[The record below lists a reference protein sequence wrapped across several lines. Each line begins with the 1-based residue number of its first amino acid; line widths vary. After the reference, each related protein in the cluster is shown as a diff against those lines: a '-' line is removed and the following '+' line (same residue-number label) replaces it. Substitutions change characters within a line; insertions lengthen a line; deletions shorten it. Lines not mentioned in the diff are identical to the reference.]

1 MKRKFTWFDRTIIAF
16 AAFFFIAPLIA
27 AAEYSA
33 RGYGDKGHT
42 FSNYTW
48 IIHQFGFSP
57 ALWTSLRIAAITVV
71 LVLVLMVPTV
81 VYVQLGGRKY
91 SRLVEVLCLLP
102 IVIPV
107 VSLAIGAQ
115 VSMPKSLQSTSYLL
129 CCFYVVVAM
138 PYVYRTLDIGL
149 QSVALS
155 TLVEASQS
163 LGANWLKTLTL
174 VIIPA
179 IRSSTTGAI
188 FISFALSLG
197 EYTLAILLHFHT
209 LPTWATDVSQQNLYG
224 SVAISVTTL
233 GGAWILLVLAA
244 FAPRIKGLIK
254 RKERVA
260 I

>member
-1 MKRKFTWFDRTIIAF
+1 MKRKFTAFDKAIVAF

-42 FSNYTW
+42 FANYSW
-48 IIHQFGFSP
+48 IVHQLGFSP
-57 ALWTSLRIAAITVV
+57 ALLTSLRIAAITI
-71 LVLVLMVPTV
+71 LIVLVLMVPTV
-81 VYVQLGGRKY
+81 VYVHLGGRRY
-91 SRLVEVLCLLP
+91 RRLVEILCLLP

-115 VSMPKSLQSTSYLL
+115 VAMPKSLRSTSYEL
-129 CCFYVVVAM
+129 CFFYVVVAM

-163 LGANWLKTLTL
+163 LGADWFKTLTM

-179 IRSSTTGAI
+179 IRSSTTGAL
-188 FISFALSLG
+188 FITFALSLG
-197 EYTLAILLHFHT
+197 EYTLAVLLHFHT
-209 LPTWATDVSQQNLYG
+209 FPTWATNVSQQNIYG
-224 SVAISVTTL
+224 SIAISVTTL
-233 GGAWILLVLAA
+233 GGAWIFLIVIA
-244 FAPRIKGLIK
+244 FIPRIKSLFAQ
-254 RKERVA
+254 RKRVA
-260 I
+260 

>member
-1 MKRKFTWFDRTIIAF
+1 MKRHFTWLDRTIIAI
-16 AAFFFIAPLIA
+16 AAFFFLAPLFA

-48 IIHQFGFSP
+48 IVHQLGFSP
-57 ALWTSLRIAAITVV
+57 ALLTSLRIAIVSV
-71 LVLVLMVPTV
+71 FLVMILMIPTV
-81 VYVQLGGRKY
+81 VYVHLGGRKY
-91 SRLVEVLCLLP
+91 RRLIEILCLLP
-102 IVIPV
+102 LVIPV

-115 VSMPKSLQSTSYLL
+115 VSMPKALQSTSYEL

-149 QSVALS
+149 QSIALS

-163 LGANWLKTLTL
+163 LGANGFKTLTL

-179 IRSSTTGAI
+179 IRSSTMGAL
-188 FISFALSLG
+188 FITFALSLG

-209 LPTWATDVSQQNLYG
+209 FPTWATNISQQNLYG

-233 GGAWILLVLAA
+233 GGAWILLVLIA
-244 FAPRIKGLIK
+244 FLPLIKGLLA
-254 RKERVA
+254 RKERVS
-260 I
+260 

>member
-1 MKRKFTWFDRTIIAF
+1 MKRQFTWFDRAIIAVT
-16 AAFFFIAPLIA
+16 AFFFLAPLIA

-33 RGYGDKGHT
+33 RGYGNKGHT
-42 FSNYTW
+42 LSNYSW
-48 IIHQFGFSP
+48 IVHEQGFWP
-57 ALWTSLRIAAITVV
+57 ALLTSMRISVLTVV
-71 LVLVLMVPTV
+71 LVMVLMVPTV
-81 VYVQLGGRKY
+81 VYIQLGGRKY
-91 SRLVEVLCLLP
+91 RRLVEILCLLP

-115 VSMPKSLQSTSYLL
+115 VAMPKFMQSTSYEL

-149 QSVALS
+149 QSVALT

-163 LGANWLKTLTL
+163 LGASWTNTLTL

-179 IRSSTTGAI
+179 IRSSTMGAL
-188 FISFALSLG
+188 FITFALSLG

-209 LPTWATDVSQQNLYG
+209 FPTWATNVSQENLYG
-224 SVAISVTTL
+224 SIAISVTTL
-233 GGAWILLVLAA
+233 GGAWILLILIA
-244 FAPRIKGLIK
+244 FAPRLKALFESK
-254 RKERVA
+254 RERA